1 MSTQSDSCAEL
12 AVTGVPALG
21 RPSTGLNPDL
31 VRGRRAVE
39 RLNRVKEL
47 NLENTRSRAAQI
59 KAMISDFH
67 RMASELEV
75 AIRAEQERTG
85 IHDPAHF
92 AYSTVALAMIR
103 RRDNLKRSINDLN
116 RQLGEGNATLE

>member
-1 MSTQSDSCAEL
+1 MSTQSDFCAEL
-12 AVTGVPALG
+12 VVTGVPALG
-21 RPSTGLNPDL
+21 RPSTGLNPGL
-31 VRGRRAVE
+31 VRGRRAIE
-39 RLNRVKEL
+39 RLNRLKEL

-75 AIRAEQERTG
+75 AIQAEQERTG

-92 AYSTVALAMIR
+92 AYSTIALAMIR

-116 RQLGEGNATLE
+116 RQLGEGKAALE